1 MLGGVVIFQLSFIA
15 SALASTGLRFTEE
28 PAYAI
33 FKRWNA
39 RRTGNLTFHFK
50 TESKNG
56 FLIYQDDKGQCQYIY
71 LSMADGQLRLRLKM
85 GNCELTQTLHV
96 GHKLYDGRW
105 HKVTVQRDSAVT
117 RLTVDN
123 LSNSTIYNGRVK
135 NLIVKSDLIVGGIP
149 WSTQLKLNDL
159 SFPPIFY
166 EGNHYGFNG
175 CISRITYSVKRRR
188 TREAPLKQTK
198 GTTPGCLDPC
208 SKTGKCKNGALCRYT
223 FIEAHCDCKGTR
235 FEGTNC
241 SEETSS
247 IWLNGSG
254 YVVFRARQEADFDSN
269 VNYLGFHL
277 KTSYYHGVI
286 FTLLSQDHYLL
297 IEMVHG
303 KLKVKL
309 RLGQV
314 PVVFSGRREVNDGEW
329 HWVEFYRERD
339 DFTLMIDH
347 ECNDTK
353 KVSSRYF
360 KPKMLYVAGGP
371 RNVLM
376 KSDSKQNYS
385 GYLQEFYFGKKKI
398 FDSIVPTI
406 TDRRF
411 AKIGTVI
418 DGSITFEGSGG
429 SGCLLLGDDEDEE
442 CPKTE
447 ISTTTTVELTST
459 TTQPTTEQVP
469 KPVPTGV
476 PALKSLPQVVPF
488 WVISAIVVVAAIAI
502 SVTLFFLYRWN
513 SRYSGSFKPKSSSS
527 SCMSSPKHGAF
538 VINPRIHVTLHDD
551 RM

>member
-1 MLGGVVIFQLSFIA
+1 MIFQLSFIA
-15 SALASTGLRFTEE
+15 SALASIGLRFSEE

-85 GNCELTQTLHV
+85 GNCEETQTLHI
-96 GHKLYDGRW
+96 GNKLNDGRW
-105 HKVTVQRDSAVT
+105 HKVTVQRDSAMT
-117 RLTVDN
+117 SLTVDN
-123 LSNSTIYNGRVK
+123 LSNNTIYNGEVK

-149 WSTQLKLNDL
+149 WSTPLNDL

-166 EGNHYGFNG
+166 ESNHYGFNG
-175 CISRITYSVKRRR
+175 CISSITYSVNGRP
-188 TREAPLKQTK
+188 TREAYLKHAK
-198 GTTPGCLDPC
+198 GTKLGCSDPC
-208 SKTGKCKNGALCRYT
+208 SKTGKCKNGAVCRYT
-223 FIEAHCDCKGTR
+223 STGVRCDCKGTR

-247 IWLNGSG
+247 IRLNGSG
-254 YVVFRARQEADFDSN
+254 YVEFSARQEAEDVDPNEDDF
-269 VNYLGFHL
+269 GFHL
-277 KTSYYHGVI
+277 KTSYDHGVI
-286 FTLLSQDHYLL
+286 FTLLSHPNYLL

-309 RLGQV
+309 YPGQED
-314 PVVFSGRREVNDGEW
+314 PVVLVDERKVNDGKW
-329 HWVEFYRERD
+329 HWVECYRRLD
-339 DFTLMIDH
+339 VFTFKIDH
-347 ECNDTK
+347 NKISTK
-353 KVSSRYF
+353 EKVSSMPF
-360 KPKMLYVAGGP
+360 KPKIVYVAGGP
-371 RNVLM
+371 RNVLK
-376 KSDSKQNYS
+376 KSESKQNYT

-418 DGSITFEGSGG
+418 DGSITSEESSG
-429 SGCLLLGDDEDEE
+429 SGCLLIGDDEDEE
-442 CPKTE
+442 CPTTDNSKGNVSKVE
-447 ISTTTTVELTST
+447 LNSTTM
-459 TTQPTTEQVP
+459 QPTTELVP
-469 KPVPTGV
+469 ESVPTGV
-476 PALKSLPQVVPF
+476 AVQKSLPQVVPF

-513 SRYSGSFKPKSSSS
+513 SRYSGSFKPESSSS
-527 SCMSSPKHGAF
+527 SCMNSPKHGAF
-538 VINPRIHVTLHDD
+538 VINPRIQVTVHDD